1 MFHFINSQEMC
12 SHRITENMLKKKMS
26 AIINCYFLSPVP
38 PQLQINVTKE
48 IASGVTR
55 TVKLNLQVFKDAEV
69 SHLLCQMMITFQLNS
84 FMGRYPSRSNSWI
97 LPHITIWVT
106 IGS

>member
-1 MFHFINSQEMC
+1 MC
-12 SHRITENMLKKKMS
+12 SHKITDNILKKKMS
-26 AIINCYFLSPVP
+26 AIINCYFLSPVL

-69 SHLLCQMMITFQLNS
+69 SQLLNQTIIPFQSNS
-84 FMGRYPSRSNSWI
+84 FMGRYPSR
-97 LPHITIWVT
+97 TIIV
-106 IGS
+106 GP